1 MKRTYKNLN
10 SLAKNVQQLSVQQL
24 INKRAYFNT
33 GKSGHNDFN
42 FELTDDLINDVVDIL
57 GGTPR
62 TKENIFY
69 TLKNDTPQH
78 WGLGRIFYSET
89 TKRFSYC
96 AGQDY
101 PAELNQIRTFLR
113 NY

>member
-33 GKSGHNDFN
+33 GVNGYDYFN
-42 FELTDDLINDVVDIL
+42 FELTDDLINDIVDIL
-57 GGTPR
+57 GGTSR

-78 WGLGRIFYSET
+78 WGLGRIFYSPR

-101 PAELNQIRTFLR
+101 PVELNQIRTFLR